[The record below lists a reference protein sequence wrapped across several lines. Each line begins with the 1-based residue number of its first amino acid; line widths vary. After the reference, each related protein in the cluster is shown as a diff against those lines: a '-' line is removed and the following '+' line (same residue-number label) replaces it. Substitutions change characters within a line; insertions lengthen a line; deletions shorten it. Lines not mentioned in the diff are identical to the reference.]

1 MYRSLLIIIIVP
13 TPCTVSTREKF
24 WLTRDSKR
32 HTINMKTDYSSLGR
46 EPIFLLEKFSDVLFF
61 TENMFG
67 NAVQTAFS
75 KNSIFFFFA
84 KI

>member
-61 TENMFG
+61 TEYLLDTYLKYLSTLCGLNG
-67 NAVQTAFS
+67 YL
-75 KNSIFFFFA
+75 
-84 KI
+84 